1 LKPFYLEEINF
12 VFQKKKNRISYQIL
26 TCVSVSDNDNA
37 RLSRSQTDKYLV
49 CLNLF
54 SNATNCSYVNA
65 VRARRGFDGLSVVDE
80 LVDDDFDLSPSLID
94 AFKSSSCVLS
104 PASDRQTSNTTKKSE
119 ILKENNF
126 YLPDTSQSLIEPGCS
141 SSSSSSLSECG

>member
-1 LKPFYLEEINF
+1 M
-12 VFQKKKNRISYQIL
+12 

-37 RLSRSQTDKYLV
+37 RLRRSQTDKYLV

-65 VRARRGFDGLSVVDE
+65 VRARRGFEGLSLDDE
-80 LVDDDFDLSPSLID
+80 LVEDDFDLSPSLME

-104 PASDRQTSNTTKKSE
+104 PASDKQPSRNRSSKIHRDTQRE
-119 ILKENNF
+119 RF
-126 YLPDTSQSLIEPGCS
+126 LPDTSQSLIEPGCS
-141 SSSSSSLSECG
+141 SSSSSSSSLSECG

>member
-1 LKPFYLEEINF
+1 LFVDFETFFLLDEIDF
-12 VFQKKKNRISYQIL
+12 IFQERKTRKLSYQIL

-104 PASDRQTSNTTKKSE
+104 PASDRQTSKNTKTKE
-119 ILKENNF
+119 I
-126 YLPDTSQSLIEPGCS
+126 
-141 SSSSSSLSECG
+141 

>member
-1 LKPFYLEEINF
+1 M
-12 VFQKKKNRISYQIL
+12 

-37 RLSRSQTDKYLV
+37 RFKRSQTDKYLV

-65 VRARRGFDGLSVVDE
+65 VRARRGFEGLSVVE

-104 PASDRQTSNTTKKSE
+104 PTSDRQPSN
-119 ILKENNF
+119 
-126 YLPDTSQSLIEPGCS
+126 
-141 SSSSSSLSECG
+141 